1 MFRDRGRTCRQ
12 KRSRTHRQK
21 SPRGLVSCVKW
32 IFGCRLDEGKTLLES
47 STQEVHLAGPAAAIP
62 ASSSGLSWAP
72 FPRPGHQLGA
82 AQLLAF
88 PAQPFDL
95 LPPGATARAIRDTGV
110 SLGKPR
116 SLAQAQGSCSM
127 SEVLSISSTHNC
139 HQVVWVPSHPHPS
152 HFLSCTTSRRP
163 SCRQALEHL
172 VQSSLI
178 QPSSCEAGAVE
189 PAGGAN
195 EAWRG
200 TVFCDSF

>member
-1 MFRDRGRTCRQ
+1 MFRDRGRTRRQ
-12 KRSRTHRQK
+12 KRSRTHGQK

-110 SLGKPR
+110 LLGKPR

-127 SEVLSISSTHNC
+127 SEVLSTPSTHNC
-139 HQVVWVPSHPHPS
+139 HQVVWVPCTHSALLPPHPHPS

-163 SCRQALEHL
+163 WCRLWNTW
-172 VQSSLI
+172 SN
-178 QPSSCEAGAVE
+178 
-189 PAGGAN
+189 PA
-195 EAWRG
+195 
-200 TVFCDSF
+200 